1 MKKLLLVLVGL
12 VVCVVLF
19 AIGAVLYGVRTLNQF
34 AGLDETANA
43 AWAQVENQYQRR
55 ADLIP
60 NLVNT
65 VKGYAAHEQNTFTQV
80 VEARN
85 KALQTPLPSTD
96 LSNAKTFQDYQQ
108 AQDGL
113 SAALNRLLVVVE
125 RYPELKAN
133 QNFLALQDQLEGTEN
148 RIAVARK
155 DYIETVRIYNTQLRQ
170 IPAGWI
176 AKTFGSY
183 QVKQTFAATQGTDQ
197 VPTVSFE

>member
-1 MKKLLLVLVGL
+1 MKKLLLVLVSF
-12 VVCVVLF
+12 VVFVGILAV
-19 AIGAVLYGVRTLNQF
+19 GAVFYGVYTLNRF

-43 AWAQVENQYQRR
+43 DWAQVENQYQRR

-85 KALQTPLPSTD
+85 NALQTPLPSTD
-96 LSNAKTFQDYQQ
+96 LSNVKTFQAYQQ
-108 AQDGL
+108 AQDNL

-148 RIAVARK
+148 RIAAARK
-155 DYIETVRIYNTQLRQ
+155 DYIETVRVYNIQLRQ
-170 IPAGWI
+170 IPAGWV

-183 QVKQTFAATQGTDQ
+183 QAKQTFAATQGAEQ
-197 VPTVSFE
+197 APVVSFE